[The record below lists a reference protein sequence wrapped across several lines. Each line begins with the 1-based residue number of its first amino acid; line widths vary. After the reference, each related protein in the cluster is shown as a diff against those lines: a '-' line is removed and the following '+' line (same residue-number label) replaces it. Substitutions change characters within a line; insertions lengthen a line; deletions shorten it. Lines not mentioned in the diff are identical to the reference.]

1 MIIRSRSPLR
11 IGLAGGGTDVGS
23 YSEAYNGA
31 VLNATIALYAY
42 ASIEPTDDGKI
53 VFNAVDRG
61 LCEELP
67 AVHELTT
74 EEGLLLHRGIYN
86 RIVKDYAKKPLG
98 FRLTTYVD
106 APLGSGLG
114 SSSSLVV
121 AIVNAFAAWLK
132 IPLGEYELARLAH
145 DIERHDLSM
154 AGGKQDHYAATF
166 GGVNFMEFLAG
177 DNVIINPLRVKERYL
192 NELEQCLLLYY
203 TGTSRSSSQIIEQQA
218 ANVEQKNE
226 KPIEAMHQLKDQA
239 ILMKE
244 AVLKGELD
252 RIGAILGSSWQH
264 KKQMAKDISNP
275 LIDEIYETALEAGAL
290 GGKITGAGGGGFMCL
305 YCPGQSRHDVMKRL
319 EEFEGGFHSFR
330 FTQQGASTWI
340 V

>member
-1 MIIRSRSPLR
+1 MIVRSRSPLR

-23 YSEAYNGA
+23 YSEMYNGA
-31 VLNATIALYAY
+31 VLNATIALYAH
-42 ASIEPTDDGKI
+42 ASIEPTNDGKI
-53 VFNAVDRG
+53 IFNAVDRG
-61 LCEELP
+61 LHEEIP
-67 AVHELTT
+67 AARELAL
-74 EEGLLLHRGIYN
+74 EGLLLHRGIYN
-86 RIVKDYAKKPLG
+86 RIVRDYAKKPLS

-166 GGVNFMEFLAG
+166 GGVNFMEFLSG
-177 DNVIINPLRVKERYL
+177 DNVIINPLRVKKCYL
-192 NELEQCLLLYY
+192 DELEERLLLYY
-203 TGTSRSSSQIIEQQA
+203 TGTSRLSSRIIEQQT

-239 ILMKE
+239 ALMKE

-252 RIGAILGSSWQH
+252 RIGAILANSWQH
-264 KKQMAKDISNP
+264 KKLIAKDISSP
-275 LIDEIYETALEAGAL
+275 LIDEIYEAAIKAGAM

-305 YCPGQSRHDVMKRL
+305 YCPDQARHDVIKRL
-319 EEFEGGFHSFR
+319 EEFEGEVHPFR